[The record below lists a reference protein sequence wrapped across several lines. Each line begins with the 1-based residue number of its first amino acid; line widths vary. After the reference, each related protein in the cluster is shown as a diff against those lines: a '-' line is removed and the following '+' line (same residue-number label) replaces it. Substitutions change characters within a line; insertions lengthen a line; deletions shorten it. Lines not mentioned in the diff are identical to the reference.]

1 MMNKWMLMLVIGVM
15 FWACSS
21 DKSDP
26 EPEPVM
32 EQAKLTTFN
41 YLPVAFAIDWKV
53 NNAAY
58 QTGQAYAFGGG
69 SIIKWERGYNNLKL
83 EVLNTTDKS
92 LVVSDLESFDND
104 EEYIALAFGTASDPE
119 IEVLEKDLTPPASG
133 KVRVR
138 FFHALD
144 GVGAVDIYLGGETAG
159 FKKVSNLDYKD
170 DSAYMDVEPGEL
182 SGQVVYTPAGVPPNE
197 STDILRYSDNQSSE
211 ANKIYTHVL
220 ASKMNEFSKA
230 GVFILNH

>member
-1 MMNKWMLMLVIGVM
+1 MKKWMFLLMMGGM

-21 DKSDP
+21 DSSDP
-26 EPEPVM
+26 DPEPVM

-41 YLPVAFAIDWKV
+41 YLPVAFAIDWHV
-53 NNAAY
+53 NDEAY

-69 SIIKWERGYNNLKL
+69 STVKWEQGKNSLKL

-92 LVVSDLESFDND
+92 LVVSELESFDD
-104 EEYIALAFGTASDPE
+104 GEEYIALAFGTAGDPE
-119 IEVLEKDLTPPASG
+119 LEVLDKDLTPPAAG

-159 FKKVSNLDYKD
+159 FKKVSNLEYD
-170 DSAYMDVEPGEL
+170 DETDYMDVELSEL
-182 SGQVVYTPAGVPPNE
+182 TGQVVYTPTGVLPNE
-197 STDILRYSDNQSSE
+197 QTDILRYSDNQSNE
-211 ANKIYTHVL
+211 ADKIYTHVL
-220 ASKMNEFSKA
+220 APKMNEFSKA